1 MQGGDTRRL
10 LVTLGQFSI
19 IRLERDTHLLMPA
32 YDYCLPEKECTGGG
46 CCDGGCVPEDPC
58 EVFRQ
63 VKFPV
68 NEFFPP
74 NSAGPRKDFFHSGCS
89 CSL

>member
-58 EVFRQ
+58 EVFRK

-68 NEFFPP
+68 QEFFPSGSTISRE
-74 NSAGPRKDFFHSGCS
+74 NSTIGGCQH
-89 CSL
+89 